1 MAKEVTCPPCGAVIR
16 GEDDAALLANVHQH
30 AIDHG
35 HEMPPGATVEELD
48 AQILSEAREVA

>member
-1 MAKEVTCPPCGAVIR
+1 MAKEVTCPPCGEIIS

-35 HEMPPGATVEELD
+35 HEVPLGMTHGEID